1 MPRGDATGPMGMG
14 PMTGRA
20 AGFCAGYSV
29 PGYVN
34 NGPGRAFG
42 MGFGRGAGFR
52 RGFHAGGF
60 GRRNRFYAGGAPV
73 GAWAGGWNAPAAAP
87 DPENEKQALKNQAEY
102 LQMQL
107 DAVKKR
113 LEELSAQS

>member
-1 MPRGDATGPMGMG
+1 MPGGDATGPMGMG

-52 RGFHAGGF
+52 RGFHAGG
-60 GRRNRFYAGGAPV
+60 
-73 GAWAGGWNAPAAAP
+73 APAAAP

-113 LEELSAQS
+113 LKELSAQS

>member
-1 MPRGDATGPMGMG
+1 MPGGDATGPMGMG

-60 GRRNRFYAGGAPV
+60 GRRNRFYAGGAP
-73 GAWAGGWNAPAAAP
+73 AAAP

-113 LEELSAQS
+113 LKELSAQS